1 MHQRFSVEICCHNP
15 LVGHHFKAETSSK
28 GVIVIAPAMGVEQKF
43 YFDFARWLA
52 TQGFDVLTFDYR
64 GIGLSLRQPLS
75 KVQVS
80 ISEWVEQD
88 CAYMIDKA
96 ALMAQE
102 KPLYWLG
109 HSLGGQVFAMIPNRH
124 KVTRLITVAS
134 GSGYWRKSD
143 PKVKALSLVLWFMLV
158 PLATKLFGYFPGK
171 KLGVIGDLPGQV
183 MRQWRAWCLDPDYLV
198 GFEGVKIRAQY
209 QSLAIPITAIA
220 FKDDELIN
228 YAGFEK
234 LHSFYQSAD
243 KRHEY
248 ICPNQ
253 LNVTRI
259 GHFGFFRSQHQNTLW
274 PTFISSTFS

>member
-1 MHQRFSVEICCHNP
+1 
-15 LVGHHFKAETSSK
+15 
-28 GVIVIAPAMGVEQKF
+28 MGVEQKF
-43 YFDFARWLA
+43 YFDFADWLA

-80 ISEWVEQD
+80 ISEWVQQD

-96 ALMAQE
+96 ALMAQD

-143 PKVKALSLVLWFMLV
+143 PKVKALSLVLWFMLAPV
-158 PLATKLFGYFPGK
+158 ATKLCGYFPGK
-171 KLGVIGDLPGQV
+171 QLGVVGNLPRQV
-183 MRQWRAWCLDPDYLV
+183 IRQWRAWCLDPDYLV
-198 GFEGVKIRAQY
+198 GSEGMQIRAQY

-248 ICPNQ
+248 ICPSQ
-253 LNVTRI
+253 QNVARI
-259 GHFGFFRSQHQNTLW
+259 GHFGFFRAQHQNTLW
-274 PTFISSTFS
+274 PTFISSMFS